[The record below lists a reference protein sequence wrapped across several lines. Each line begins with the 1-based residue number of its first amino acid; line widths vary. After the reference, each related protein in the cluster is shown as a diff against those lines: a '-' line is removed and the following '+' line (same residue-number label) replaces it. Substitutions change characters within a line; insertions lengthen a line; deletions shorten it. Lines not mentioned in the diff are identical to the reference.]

1 LFYKINSSLNSLK
14 LQNYEKDTKLSAT
27 VPADSNSH
35 TQFIDLK
42 NFDFRDAIYD
52 IKFAPVKKWKDANPG
67 KKVIGTF
74 PVYVPPEL
82 IHAFGA
88 LPVNLL
94 GGGEE
99 ISISHADAILGSF
112 ICSISKSTTEM
123 LLSID
128 EFKEIFDGFVFPF
141 ICDVARNLSGIFM
154 RRSDEHNSHMLH
166 YAQNFESDGS
176 VTFMSREFRR
186 MVATLFPDQKL
197 NDANLKNSII
207 VYNKNRELHH
217 ALYKYR
223 SEEPWNVPLMEL
235 YTLMRMG
242 ALIPVEQHN
251 EVLKEGLTKFQSK
264 TNRKK
269 DAIRVVITGNF
280 CEQPP
285 MDIIDLIEQVGCY
298 VIDDEF
304 LIGNRYIRSE
314 INIDSDNL
322 IDEISS
328 SYIHNGFPLATRFHK
343 GEKGEIILERVK
355 EAHADGVIFLT
366 AKFCEPALDDLVL
379 QQHALGELKIPYVHI
394 EYEERGSG
402 YENIRLSLE
411 TFVESMLF
419 D

>member
-1 LFYKINSSLNSLK
+1 
-14 LQNYEKDTKLSAT
+14 
-27 VPADSNSH
+27 
-35 TQFIDLK
+35 
-42 NFDFRDAIYD
+42 
-52 IKFAPVKKWKDANPG
+52 
-67 KKVIGTF
+67 
-74 PVYVPPEL
+74 
-82 IHAFGA
+82 
-88 LPVNLL
+88 
-94 GGGEE
+94 
-99 ISISHADAILGSF
+99 
-112 ICSISKSTTEM
+112 
-123 LLSID
+123 
-128 EFKEIFDGFVFPF
+128 
-141 ICDVARNLSGIFM
+141 
-154 RRSDEHNSHMLH
+154 
-166 YAQNFESDGS
+166 
-176 VTFMSREFRR
+176 
-186 MVATLFPDQKL
+186 
-197 NDANLKNSII
+197 
-207 VYNKNRELHH
+207 
-217 ALYKYR
+217 
-223 SEEPWNVPLMEL
+223 
-235 YTLMRMG
+235 
-242 ALIPVEQHN
+242 
-251 EVLKEGLTKFQSK
+251 
-264 TNRKK
+264 
-269 DAIRVVITGNF
+269 VVITGNF

-355 EAHADGVIFLT
+355 EAQADGVIFLT